1 MISAATRLS
10 AQPNTTALGVCA
22 AARLARC
29 SMPWLGCS
37 GLPAT
42 NRSLPSLSAFQADT
56 GVELGM
62 VNIVPRVAKCDD
74 D

>member
-10 AQPNTTALGVCA
+10 AQPNTTALGVRA
-22 AARLARC
+22 ATRLARR
-29 SMPWLGCS
+29 STPWLGCW

-42 NRSLPSLSAFQADT
+42 NRSLPALSALQAVV

-62 VNIVPRVAKCDD
+62 VNIVRAGGEVR
-74 D
+74 